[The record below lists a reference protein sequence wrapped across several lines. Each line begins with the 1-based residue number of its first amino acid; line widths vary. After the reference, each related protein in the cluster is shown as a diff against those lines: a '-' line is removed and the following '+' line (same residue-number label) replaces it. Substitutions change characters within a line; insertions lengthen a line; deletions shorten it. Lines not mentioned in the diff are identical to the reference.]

1 LSVLLLGRYADA
13 TIASAV
19 QNLKGAS
26 MKEEFDLVVE
36 VTITYLKTI
45 HANNQEEA
53 QEIAENEAI
62 EMQEIQEEYEL
73 DDYGY
78 EVTTKKH
85 KNPLLPSIRLAKRR

>member
-1 LSVLLLGRYADA
+1 
-13 TIASAV
+13 
-19 QNLKGAS
+19 

-45 HANNQEEA
+45 HADDQEEA
-53 QEIAENEAI
+53 QAIAENEAI
-62 EMQEIQEEYEL
+62 DMAEEIQEEYEL

-85 KNPLLPSIRLAKRR
+85 KNPLLPSVRLTKRR